1 MKKVYVKA
9 IIVIFISLPILLL
22 LGFHL
27 SDLMLVVS
35 VAAAVCLVKK
45 VYVKAIIVIFII
57 YPMYHF
63 ASGTGNFIG
72 DLIGVGFFALLFDR
86 IKAIVV
92 GLNTRVQKLKLSK
105 RLSKTESKNMDE
117 AKQLRNNTNYRY
129 TRKLT
134 DFVSSL
140 LTFVYGLSFLI
151 GIICLG
157 VWVYK
162 EINRGYGS
170 SDRDEF
176 IVIGLALIILTSIM
190 FIVSKLLL
198 EMTNMMTDVAD
209 SNVKLVSQMKELIV
223 MKNMS
228 TSEVKATETKK
239 PSEPAPEVKPTEVKK
254 PSEPAPE
261 VKPTETKKPSS
272 EQKNISNF
280 DSGAPPMV

>member
-1 MKKVYVKA
+1 MKKDYVIG
-9 IIVIFISLPILLL
+9 IIVFFISLLISLFIFGPITIET
-22 LGFHL
+22 
-27 SDLMLVVS
+27 LMLVVS

-45 VYVKAIIVIFII
+45 AYVTGIIVIFII
-57 YPMYHF
+57 LPLYHLFWGAFYEPFLVSVFRVALF
-63 ASGTGNFIG
+63 AVLVTLITFFI
-72 DLIGVGFFALLFDR
+72 R
-86 IKAIVV
+86 K
-92 GLNTRVQKLKLSK
+92 KSK
-105 RLSKTESKNMDE
+105 RFSKTESQNTDE
-117 AKQLRNNTNYRY
+117 TNQLRNNTNYRY

-140 LTFVYGLSFLI
+140 LTFVFGLSFLI
-151 GIICLG
+151 GLICLG

-170 SDRDEF
+170 SDRDDF
-176 IVIGLALIILTSIM
+176 LVIGLALIILTSIM

-228 TSEVKATETKK
+228 TSEVKA
-239 PSEPAPEVKPTEVKK
+239 PEAKK

>member
-1 MKKVYVKA
+1 MKPISCQ
-9 IIVIFISLPILLL
+9 II
-22 LGFHL
+22 
-27 SDLMLVVS
+27 
-35 VAAAVCLVKK
+35 
-45 VYVKAIIVIFII
+45 
-57 YPMYHF
+57 
-63 ASGTGNFIG
+63 
-72 DLIGVGFFALLFDR
+72 LITDTLD
-86 IKAIVV
+86 
-92 GLNTRVQKLKLSK
+92 Q
-105 RLSKTESKNMDE
+105 KTESENMDE
-117 AKQLRNNTNYRY
+117 AKQLRNNTFNYRY

-140 LTFVYGLSFLI
+140 LTFVFGLSFLI
-151 GIICLG
+151 GLICLG

-170 SDRDEF
+170 SDRDDF
-176 IVIGLALIILTSIM
+176 LVIGLALIILPSIM

-209 SNVKLVSQMKELIV
+209 SNVKLVSQMKKSIELIV

-228 TSEVKATETKK
+228 TSEGKAPEAKKPSEPAPEVKATETKK
-239 PSEPAPEVKPTEVKK
+239 PSEPAPEVKAPETKK